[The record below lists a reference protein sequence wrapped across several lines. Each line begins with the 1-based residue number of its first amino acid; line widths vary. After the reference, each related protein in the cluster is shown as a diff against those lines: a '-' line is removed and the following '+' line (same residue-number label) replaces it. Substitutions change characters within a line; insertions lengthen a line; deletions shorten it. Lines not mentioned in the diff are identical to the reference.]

1 MKWLY
6 LLVGSILT
14 SFSSAGPA
22 LAQAAGE
29 REWGGFWHPAWG
41 WGHMIF
47 GSLMM
52 IAFWGGIIFLIV
64 LLVRWLARRDSS
76 GQGTLPAQRT
86 PLEILQERFAKGE
99 IDKEEFEERRRVL
112 GA

>member
-1 MKWLY
+1 MKWLF
-6 LLVGSILT
+6 LLVGSILL
-14 SFSSAGPA
+14 SLSSAGPA
-22 LAQAAGE
+22 LAQAVGE

-52 IAFWGGIIFLIV
+52 IAFLGGIILLV
-64 LLVRWLARRDSS
+64 VVLVRWLAGGGPS
-76 GQGTLPAQRT
+76 GQGTLPARRT

-99 IDKEEFEERRRVL
+99 IDKEEFEERRRAL
-112 GA
+112 GE